1 MAFEHRQTER
11 KAKLEQLRT
20 IARRII
26 EDAAAAQIAIQQITL
41 WGGPQA
47 DDFNGDSPDNAAAR
61 LNETIVGLTAANMMF
76 DQLEQPVGDFNVTVG
91 EALKRIAAA

>member
-1 MAFEHRQTER
+1 MAFEHRQVER
-11 KAKLEQLRT
+11 KAKLDELRRL
-20 IARRII
+20 AKRIL
-26 EDAAAAQIAIQQITL
+26 EDASAAKMALDQIAL

-47 DDFNGDSPDNAAAR
+47 EDFNGDSPDNAAAR
-61 LNETIVGLTAANMMF
+61 LSETIIGLTAANMMF